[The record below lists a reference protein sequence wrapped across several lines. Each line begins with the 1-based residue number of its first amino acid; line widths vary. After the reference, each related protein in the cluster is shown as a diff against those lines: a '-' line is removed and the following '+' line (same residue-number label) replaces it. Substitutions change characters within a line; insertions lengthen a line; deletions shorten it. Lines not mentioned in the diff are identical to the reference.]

1 VLCLPPSTR
10 KPIGGAQRGQIL
22 IEDSSCVF
30 SLNFRLV
37 RMEVCH
43 KGHYKPGRK
52 SFGWWINGLSG
63 AKWCS
68 PALGSSIVLTKKG
81 LRKGL
86 SLLAIG
92 QCHVSVNLDHC
103 TQLSGARAWLWSL
116 QHCQPQA
123 AAKSGPNAQPSLL
136 AGFIL
141 HLNYTGDRAPW
152 AFNYSDTASPRL
164 KPPYCVI

>member
-1 VLCLPPSTR
+1 MLCLPPSTR

-52 SFGWWINGLSG
+52 SFGRWINGLSG

-103 TQLSGARAWLWSL
+103 TQPGHSYGLCS
-116 QHCQPQA
+116 
-123 AAKSGPNAQPSLL
+123 
-136 AGFIL
+136 
-141 HLNYTGDRAPW
+141 
-152 AFNYSDTASPRL
+152 TASPRQL
-164 KPPYCVI
+164 QKVVQMHSLHCWQVLSYI

>member
-1 VLCLPPSTR
+1 MLCLPPSTR

-43 KGHYKPGRK
+43 KGHYKPGQK

-68 PALGSSIVLTKKG
+68 PALGSSIKKRTQNG
-81 LRKGL
+81 TVPPCNRTMPCFSQPGPLHTALRSQGIAMVFAALPAPGSCKKW
-86 SLLAIG
+86 SK
-92 QCHVSVNLDHC
+92 C
-103 TQLSGARAWLWSL
+103 TAFT
-116 QHCQPQA
+116 
-123 AAKSGPNAQPSLL
+123 
-136 AGFIL
+136 AGRFYPTFEL
-141 HLNYTGDRAPW
+141 HWRQSTLG
-152 AFNYSDTASPRL
+152 
-164 KPPYCVI
+164 I